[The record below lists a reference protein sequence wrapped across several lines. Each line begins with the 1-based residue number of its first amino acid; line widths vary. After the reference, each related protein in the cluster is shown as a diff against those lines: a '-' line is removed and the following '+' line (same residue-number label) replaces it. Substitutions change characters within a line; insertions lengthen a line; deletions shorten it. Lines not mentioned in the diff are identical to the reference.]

1 MKNEYNLVGPGCKIA
16 YFLYANCNREWISAY
31 LFKKKTLLVYFTY
44 IMWSWCLQLE
54 CHFGDILAYCVETWS
69 EIYAQKV

>member
-44 IMWSWCLQLE
+44 IMWS
-54 CHFGDILAYCVETWS
+54 
-69 EIYAQKV
+69 